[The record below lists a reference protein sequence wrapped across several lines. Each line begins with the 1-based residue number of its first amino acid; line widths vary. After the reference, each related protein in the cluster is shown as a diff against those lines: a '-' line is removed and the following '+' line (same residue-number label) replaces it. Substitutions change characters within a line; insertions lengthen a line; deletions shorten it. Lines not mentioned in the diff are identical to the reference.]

1 MKPSLTED
9 NKKVRLKF
17 CLSMLDKISL
27 PHEQKFMNMDNIV
40 TKEPARRSSIN
51 RPAGTLE
58 TKVMTSVNR
67 ENVKEFLIHKVLP
80 QIREKWPSGNMEVI
94 FIQQDNARTH
104 VDPMDTEFCEAAQE
118 GGLEKEN
125 KLPEQID
132 CDPDIVNETIQY
144 LN

>member
-1 MKPSLTED
+1 
-9 NKKVRLKF
+9 
-17 CLSMLDKISL
+17 
-27 PHEQKFMNMDNIV
+27 MNMDNIV

-104 VDPMDTEFCEAAQE
+104 VDFMDTEFAQE
-118 GGLEKEN
+118 Y
-125 KLPEQID
+125 D
-132 CDPDIVNETIQY
+132 FDIR
-144 LN
+144 LMC